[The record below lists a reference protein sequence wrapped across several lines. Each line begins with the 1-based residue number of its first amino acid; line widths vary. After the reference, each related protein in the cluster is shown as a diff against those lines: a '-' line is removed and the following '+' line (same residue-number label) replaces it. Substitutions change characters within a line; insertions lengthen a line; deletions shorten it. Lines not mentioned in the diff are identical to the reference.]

1 MYKSNNMKKLIT
13 LLLVLVTLN
22 GYSQYVQSVEDIN
35 VDSIEYYM
43 FEMMN
48 EYRESLGM
56 NKRYR
61 SLACKE
67 AGDHFLDYIKNH
79 NQTLKESGHLQ
90 LYPINGIKILRRPSD
105 RYKYFYNEGNI
116 SMYDGLK
123 IKPKY
128 FYNGEIITRS
138 SVYVGKHWSKRKWV
152 GSNSNFTVIN
162 NKIIAQS
169 LLKDFI
175 ESKGHHAILISF
187 LKKEK
192 IDRGYFRVMITP
204 KQKDWYNIYAIG
216 VFDRSSLYVGKYK
229 KYYPIYNGDYNKVY

>member
-1 MYKSNNMKKLIT
+1 MKKLIT

-22 GYSQYVQSVEDIN
+22 GYSQYVLSVEDIN

-48 EYRESLGM
+48 EYRETLGK

-61 SLACKE
+61 SLTCKK
-67 AGDHFLDYIKNH
+67 AGDHFLDYIKTY

-90 LYPINGIKILRRPSD
+90 LYPINDIKILRRPND
-105 RYKYFYNEGNI
+105 RYMYFYNEGNLSI
-116 SMYDGLK
+116 RDGLI

-128 FYNGEIITRS
+128 YYTGEIITRS
-138 SVYVGKHWSKRKWV
+138 SVYVGKHWTNVKWV
-152 GSNSNFTVIN
+152 GTDTPFTVIN
-162 NKIIAQS
+162 NKMIAQS

-175 ESKGHHAILISF
+175 TSKGHHTILISSIN
-187 LKKEK
+187 KEEY

-204 KQKDWYNIYAIG
+204 KQKDCYNIYAIG
-216 VFDRSSLYVGKYK
+216 VFDRSTLYIEKYK
-229 KYYPIYNGDYNKVY
+229 KDYPTYSGVYKKIY